1 MNDFL
6 DALKSDLLD
15 RRLRPLLALV
25 GVALLG
31 AIAFAAFGGGS
42 SPSSPA
48 PPASPA
54 PAASEASGVTVREAN
69 TQTRQPVAETT
80 NGVAQQVGGRTR
92 NPFAAVPG
100 VRTAAPPAGSGASGS
115 SSGAASKTGA
125 SGAKTEA
132 GTSSGATTKSGATQ
146 APSTSNEKPSQEA
159 KKPVKRQTVYSVT
172 AMFGPTAAGTPPAS
186 AVLTPYADL
195 KRQEPLPSATQ
206 PLVVFRGVTAGGKSA
221 TFTLVGEAILR
232 GEGVCQPDASQCL
245 AIDLKP
251 GQFEELEYVPPG
263 GTAIVYQL
271 QVVKIDANKASAA
284 AARVAFRDESKAGA
298 RFLRTAGLA
307 ALPGLRYSPAK
318 GVLVFAQRPSL
329 AVRARVAAWGASFR
343 G

>member
-6 DALKSDLLD
+6 VALKSDLLD

-42 SPSSPA
+42 SPSAPA
-48 PPASPA
+48 APASPA
-54 PAASEASGVTVREAN
+54 PAAAPPSGVTVREAN

-100 VRTAAPPAGSGASGS
+100 VRTAAPPAGSGASGTP
-115 SSGAASKTGA
+115 SGEPSKTGT

-132 GTSSGATTKSGATQ
+132 STKSGATQ
-146 APSTSNEKPSQEA
+146 APSTSNEKPSPEA
-159 KKPVKRQTVYSVT
+159 QKPAKRQTVYSVT

-186 AVLTPYADL
+186 AVLTPYEGL

-232 GEGVCQPDASQCL
+232 GEGACVPDASQCL

-271 QVVKIDANKASAA
+271 QVVKIDASKASAA
-284 AARVAFRDESKAGA
+284 AARVAFDDESKAGA

-307 ALPGLRYSPAK
+307 ALPGFRYSPDK

-329 AVRARVAAWGASFR
+329 AARARVAAWGASLR

>member
-6 DALKSDLLD
+6 EAIKSDLLD

-42 SPSSPA
+42 GPSSPA
-48 PPASPA
+48 APASPV
-54 PAASEASGVTVREAN
+54 PAAAEASGVTIHEAN

-80 NGVAQQVGGRTR
+80 NGVAQQIGGRTR
-92 NPFAAVPG
+92 DPFAAVPG
-100 VRTAAPPAGSGASGS
+100 VRTAAPSGGSGASGS
-115 SSGAASKTGA
+115 SSGKASKTGT
-125 SGAKTEA
+125 SGAKTEPN
-132 GTSSGATTKSGATQ
+132 TKSGATQ
-146 APSTSNEKPSQEA
+146 APSTGNEKPSQEA
-159 KKPVKRQTVYSVT
+159 KKPAKRQTVYSVT
-172 AMFGPTAAGTPPAS
+172 AKFGPTAAGTPPAS
-186 AVLTPYADL
+186 AVLTPYEDL
-195 KRQEPLPSATQ
+195 KRQQPLPSATQ

-232 GEGVCQPDASQCL
+232 GEGACQPDASQCL

-271 QVVKIDANKASAA
+271 QVVKIDASKASAA
-284 AARVAFRDESKAGA
+284 AARVAFGEQSEAGA
-298 RFLRTAGLA
+298 RFLRAAGLA
-307 ALPGLRYSPAK
+307 ALPGFRYSHDK
-318 GVLVFAQRPSL
+318 GVLVFTHHTSL
-329 AVRARVAAWGASFR
+329 ATRARVAVWGASF
-343 G
+343 